1 MIWNISWAMLGELL
15 SVCRRIFGLR
25 PNFLKHSQNSHFD
38 CNDPALIHSST
49 VHCVIAWDRYK
60 ACEEAVIIKNDSNT
74 LEKSPFWYMNFK
86 PQYNPEKSRNQLTDS
101 PKKLVKIHRENS
113 ADSRIKPYLTE
124 FCDLKM
130 IPAPL

>member
-1 MIWNISWAMLGELL
+1 
-15 SVCRRIFGLR
+15 
-25 PNFLKHSQNSHFD
+25 
-38 CNDPALIHSST
+38 
-49 VHCVIAWDRYK
+49 
-60 ACEEAVIIKNDSNT
+60 
-74 LEKSPFWYMNFK
+74 MNFK

-101 PKKLVKIHRENS
+101 PKKLVKIHHENS

>member
-1 MIWNISWAMLGELL
+1 MIQS
-15 SVCRRIFGLR
+15 
-25 PNFLKHSQNSHFD
+25 FLFFYWSEKEYIILFKHSDKNFEEILSNVIFFWTK
-38 CNDPALIHSST
+38 NWYFIHSIVQS
-49 VHCVIAWDRYK
+49 AQNK